1 MKRAFS
7 MLALWCAA
15 ALMACGAAIDG
26 KWTAR
31 FERKDPQK
39 GVVTVEFLLELKAEG
54 GKLTGSVTRTAGR
67 RSLSTAIENGK
78 IEGDR
83 FSFITVQKSAKG
95 EQKFLW
101 EGVIAGDELKGTR
114 QAEGRR
120 RGAPFTAKRNP

>member
-1 MKRAFS
+1 
-7 MLALWCAA
+7 MLALFWAA
-15 ALMACGAAIDG
+15 ALPAGAAPIDG

-39 GVVTVEFLLELKAEG
+39 GVVTVEFLLELKAED
-54 GKLTGSVTRTAGR
+54 GKLTGAVTRAAGR
-67 RSLSTAIENGK
+67 RPLPMAVENGK

-83 FSFITVQKSAKG
+83 FSFTTVQKGAKG

-114 QAEGRR
+114 RAEGRR
-120 RGAPFTAKRNP
+120 RGTPFTARRNP